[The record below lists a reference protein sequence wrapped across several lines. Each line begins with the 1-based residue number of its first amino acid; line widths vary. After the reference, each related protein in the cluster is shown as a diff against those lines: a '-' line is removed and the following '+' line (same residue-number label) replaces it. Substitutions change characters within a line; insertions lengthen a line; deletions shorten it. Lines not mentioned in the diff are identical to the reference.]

1 MMEFERRGRLRSLVW
16 DGAVCLYLIV
26 PPLPGAIVV
35 RLRAR
40 GGVRG
45 SLTTTGGWEDH
56 DVGRMTLD
64 LIGVEDMR
72 IEGGGAP
79 PDDPGGP
86 EAEDDGVGDGAG
98 HDRPRSKN
106 PDPIPHGSRNMG
118 RQTGKPRRPTRRRT
132 RPRPLKGYSEGTE

>member
-26 PPLPGAIVV
+26 SPLPGAIVV

-72 IEGGGAP
+72 IEGAALRPMTLVDLRLKTTASETELVMTG
-79 PDDPGGP
+79 PGQRIRIRSRT
-86 EAEDDGVGDGAG
+86 AAATWDGRQENPGVQLDGE
-98 HDRPRSKN
+98 
-106 PDPIPHGSRNMG
+106 PDPDH
-118 RQTGKPRRPTRRRT
+118 
-132 RPRPLKGYSEGTE
+132 